1 MNCHRHLSFLIIK
14 TCLILRG
21 GKKQNF
27 ISHTSR
33 LDFSIKIPR
42 LAWVLMLLFLQNGF
56 IAAQDLSF
64 LPDSIKTKLKNL
76 PELQQDSFLSLT
88 GDSYFS
94 QLTVEGY
101 NKALE
106 CYKKELEI
114 AEKHQNKRQQT
125 IAYIEIASVY
135 DALGTDRQQAL
146 VFFKKAYDLKVQYAI
161 KNMSYVE
168 YLLAHAYQRVGDSLN
183 SMIFLK
189 LSFDYYA
196 SLKQKNKLPK
206 EYWDEVVLQ
215 TAYLSLQNKAMPQF
229 IHYFEQVDRTV
240 KYTNTHYPLGRYFAI
255 CNARYAY
262 EKGDYQTAIKSF
274 KTELGNATTDSS
286 LMLSYLAQAYAKA
299 GNYAAAYDV
308 ACQLNTYDAL
318 HVKSE
323 AEKDIRVNMLKV
335 DKALEE
341 KAKEALAT
349 QQRYLLW
356 GLLSVGL
363 AMLVAAYFWWENRK
377 DKLELAKRN
386 KEKEL
391 LLDEIHHRVKNNL
404 QLLYSLAQLQL
415 PSIKDESAKIMWQKN
430 LSQLKTMVLVND
442 KLRYTEGGNSI
453 VLTDYVNDLTTYFSR
468 LFSNKQQ
475 PFDIEATLPTE
486 WVATAEFA
494 IPFGLILSELL
505 VNSYKYGDKTAEKIR
520 ISIKINNT
528 TADKLTCFY
537 TDFGKMKDPSVV
549 ETKDVGGIAL
559 IRDLT
564 EQLKGNLTI
573 SHAPYLCFSF
583 NFPK

>member
-1 MNCHRHLSFLIIK
+1 MNITYLPFLIIK
-14 TCLILRG
+14 SLLILRG

-27 ISHTSR
+27 ASPTSDLR
-33 LDFSIKIPR
+33 LFPKVPN
-42 LAWVLMLLFLQNGF
+42 LVCVLVFLLLQNSLLL
-56 IAAQDLSF
+56 AQDVSF
-64 LPDSIKTKLKNL
+64 LPDSIKTKLKDL
-76 PELQQDSFLSLT
+76 PESQQDSFLSLT
-88 GDSYFS
+88 GDNYFS

-114 AEKHQNKRQQT
+114 AEKHRDNRQQAV
-125 IAYIEIASVY
+125 AYVEIASVY

-146 VFFKKAYDLKVQYAI
+146 AFFKKAYDLKVQYTI

-189 LSFDYYA
+189 LSFDYYV

-206 EYWDEVVLQ
+206 EYWDEVILQ

-229 IHYFEQVDRTV
+229 IYYFGQVDKTV
-240 KYTNTHYPLGRYFAI
+240 KYTNTQYPLGRYFAI

-262 EKGDYQTAIKSF
+262 EKGDYQTAIESF

-286 LMLSYLAQAYAKA
+286 LMLGYLAQAYSKA
-299 GNYAAAYDV
+299 GNYAAAYEV
-308 ACQLNTYDAL
+308 ACQLNTFDAL

-323 AEKDIRVNMLKV
+323 AEKDIRVNMLKM

-349 QQRYLLW
+349 QKRYLLW
-356 GLLSVGL
+356 GLLGVGL
-363 AMLVAAYFWWENRK
+363 ATLVAGYFWWENRK
-377 DKLELAKRN
+377 DKIQLAKSNR
-386 KEKEL
+386 EKEL
-391 LLDEIHHRVKNNL
+391 LLNEIHHRVKNNL

-415 PSIKDESAKIMWQKN
+415 PSIKDDNAKVLWQKN

-468 LFSNKQQ
+468 LFSTKQK
-475 PFDIEATLPTE
+475 PFVIDAQLPID
-486 WVATAEFA
+486 WIATAEFA

-505 VNSYKYGDKTAEKIR
+505 VNSYKYDDKTAEKTNVI
-520 ISIKINNT
+520 IKIDNT
-528 TADKLTCFY
+528 TTHKLTCFY
-537 TDFGKMKDPSVV
+537 TDFGKMQDPSVI
-549 ETKDVGGIAL
+549 ETKEVGGIAL

-564 EQLKGNLTI
+564 EQLKGKLTI
-573 SHAPYLCFSF
+573 SHEPDLSFSF